1 MDLPPL
7 LATKFHIPS
16 VPTGFI
22 SRLRLHEKLNTGLER
37 SLTIISAPPGFGK
50 SMLVAE
56 WIRTDR
62 LKNAAWLSLDDSD
75 GQPLMFWRYF
85 ITALQRQEK
94 VGEVALS
101 MLNTT
106 EPPTLETILTSF
118 INELAAKDGTFM
130 LVVDDYHLIQSSDV
144 HNSLIFFLD
153 HQPANFHLILLTRED
168 PPLSLARRR
177 ARRQIMEIRATDLR
191 FDRYEALSFLNTA
204 MGLTL
209 TPEQVDLL
217 ERHTEGWI
225 VGLQMVALSM
235 QGRDPQ
241 SFLHSFAG
249 NDRFI
254 ADYLIEEVLNQR
266 SPAERKFLLHTSI
279 LEKLSEPLCAA
290 VLGESQPVALA
301 DLERANLFIIPL
313 DQSRTWYRYHHLF
326 ADLLRRNL
334 YQEATKDVIAN
345 LYRSASEW
353 CEANGEV
360 QSSIRYAR
368 RIPDEPHAAS
378 LLQKYAGLFFYHGEI
393 PQFIDLARTLSAGV
407 LDETPNLCMALAWA
421 ATAIHQSPEPWLAHV
436 ETHFRVT
443 AERALT
449 DESLNEDQRAALLE
463 VLIVRQQ
470 LAFNDPTMSRRESLL
485 AMQARLEELPPEK
498 TCLFNTVAVLRNVLM
513 YNLGIDAEQ
522 SGEVQSATKL
532 LSGAFD
538 LARASANLHLMQ
550 VCASHLARVL
560 HVRGQ
565 LHAACDMHEQTLA
578 HATSLGGSSS
588 FAALAH
594 AGLGSVHYEWGDL
607 EKAEAHFQT
616 GLPMAQDWNQWDAL
630 FTIVTGLARIL
641 NRRGERQAA
650 LTLLADLHLQNDNLL
665 ILSQALGHVWAAQA
679 GNFSATQTWLAACGL
694 SAESVPTPFNE
705 VLLLEVVRMLIAM
718 DRLDEALTLARKI
731 LTSANAGGRSHYVI
745 QAQVL
750 LAKVC
755 AAQGQIPTALAH
767 LEEALRLAEP
777 EKILSLFVDEG
788 NTVRILL
795 GRLTGNPFAVQV
807 LAGFGWGAESS
818 TLGESG
824 LASFEALSIREM
836 EVLRLVAEGCSNQ
849 EIARRLIISI
859 TTVKTHVGNIF
870 NKLGVTSRTQA
881 IARAETLG
889 LSLRRE

>member
-1 MDLPPL
+1 M
-7 LATKFHIPS
+7 
-16 VPTGFI
+16 
-22 SRLRLHEKLNTGLER
+22 RLHEKLNTGLER

-56 WIRTDR
+56 WLQANG
-62 LKNAAWLSLDDSD
+62 LKHAAWLSLDDSD

-85 ITALQRQEK
+85 ITALQRQEE

-101 MLNTT
+101 MLNTPK
-106 EPPTLETILTSF
+106 PPGLETILTSF
-118 INELAAKDGTFM
+118 INELAAKDGAFT
-130 LVVDDYHLIQSSDV
+130 LVVDDYHLIQSSDI

-168 PPLSLARRR
+168 PPLALARRR
-177 ARRQIMEIRATDLR
+177 ARRQLMEIRATDLR
-191 FDRYEALSFLNTA
+191 FDRHEALSFLNTA

-209 TPEQVDLL
+209 NPEQVDLL

-225 VGLQMVALSM
+225 VGLQMAALSM

-241 SFLHSFAG
+241 SFLQSFAG

-266 SPAERKFLLHTSI
+266 SPTERKFLLYTSI

-290 VLGESQPVALA
+290 LLGESQQVALA

-326 ADLLRRNL
+326 ADLLRRTL
-334 YQEATKDVIAN
+334 YQETPPDVIAD
-345 LYRSASEW
+345 LYRSASDW
-353 CEANGEV
+353 CEANGDIHV
-360 QSSIRYAR
+360 AIRYAR
-368 RIPDEPHAAS
+368 RIPDEPHAAA

-393 PQFIDLARTLSAGV
+393 PQFIELAHMLSATV
-407 LDETPNLCMALAWA
+407 LDEKPNLCMALAWA
-421 ATAIHQSPEPWLAHV
+421 ATAMHQSPEPWLAHV
-436 ETHFRVT
+436 ETHFGVS
-443 AERALT
+443 AESALNI
-449 DESLNEDQRAALLE
+449 EGLNEDQHAALLE

-470 LAFNDPTMSRRESLL
+470 SAFNDPAMQRRESLL
-485 AMQARLEELPPEK
+485 AIQERLEKLPTEK

-522 SGEVQSATKL
+522 SGEVQSATEL
-532 LSGAFD
+532 LFGAFE

-550 VCASHLARVL
+550 VCASHLARVQ
-560 HVRGQ
+560 HVRGH
-565 LHAACDMHEQTLA
+565 LHAARDMHEQALS
-578 HATSLGGSSS
+578 HATSSGGGSS

-594 AGLGSVHYEWGDL
+594 AGLGSVHYEWDDL
-607 EKAEAHFQT
+607 EKAEAHFQA
-616 GLPMAQDWNQWDAL
+616 GLPLAQAWNQWDAL
-630 FTIVTGLARIL
+630 FTIVTGLAKIL

-650 LTLLADLHLQNDNLL
+650 LSLLVDLHLQNDNLL
-665 ILSQALGHVWAAQA
+665 ILSQGLGHVWAAQS
-679 GNFSATQTWLAACGL
+679 GNFAPAQAWLTACGL
-694 SAESVPTPFNE
+694 SAESDPTPFNE
-705 VLLLEVVRMLIAM
+705 VLLLDVVRMLIAM
-718 DRLDEALTLARKI
+718 DRLDEALTLAQKI
-731 LTSANAGGRSHYVI
+731 LASANAGGRNHYVI

-750 LAKVC
+750 LAKVY
-755 AAQGQIPTALAH
+755 AAQGQISTALAH

-777 EKILSLFVDEG
+777 EKLLSLFVDEG
-788 NTVRILL
+788 NTIRILL
-795 GRLTGNPFAVQV
+795 GRLMGNLFAMQV

-818 TLGESG
+818 VLGESG
-824 LASFEALSIREM
+824 LASFEALSVREM

-849 EIARRLIISI
+849 EIASRLVISI

-889 LSLRRE
+889 LSLRRD